1 MNEIEFYE
9 NISPDYFPI
18 KINGRQSRTYKYAP
32 HWHEQ
37 TEIQHVFSG
46 KAVLRCGDSVFNLSE
61 GDTFVIKGGVI
72 HECVSGFGSYGCII
86 ISPEFIEPEKPD
98 CNKIIHDEKINCLLN
113 GIYASVEKK
122 EDGADYEIRG
132 LTYLLLS
139 YLIKNFSEK
148 KAAGETEKLKK
159 IRPCTEYISMH
170 FNESITVDALC
181 KLAHMS
187 KGHMSRL
194 FSEAT
199 GLTPVRYINSVRL
212 KKASQL
218 LEETKINITD
228 VALECGFDDPNYFA
242 RLFKKNYGQSPSTY
256 RKTYMEVQK

>member
-1 MNEIEFYE
+1 MNKIEFYE

-18 KINGRQSRTYKYAP
+18 KINGRQPRTYKYAP

-46 KAVLRCGDSVFNLSE
+46 KAVLRCGDSVSNLSE
-61 GDTFVIKGGVI
+61 GDTLVIKGGVI

-98 CNKIIHDEKINCLLN
+98 CNEIIHDEKINRLLDE
-113 GIYASVEKK
+113 IYASVENR

-139 YLIKNFSEK
+139 RLIKNFSEK
-148 KAAGETEKLKK
+148 NAAKAPEKLEK
-159 IRPCTEYISMH
+159 IKPCTEYISMH
-170 FNESITVDALC
+170 FNESITVDTLC
-181 KLAHMS
+181 SLAHIS
-187 KGHMSRL
+187 KGYMTRL

-199 GLTPVRYINSVRL
+199 GLTPARYINSVRL

-218 LEETKINITD
+218 LEETKINITE
-228 VALECGFDDPNYFA
+228 VALECGFDDPNYFT
-242 RLFKKNYGQSPSTY
+242 RLFKKTYGQSPGTY
-256 RKTYMEVQK
+256 RKTYIEVQK